1 MSGICGWPPGCSGH
15 TLKGMKPI
23 ASLATALGL
32 LGACSAGAAPPR
44 ATPAPASNT
53 PPAPPPRVPT
63 ADESLA
69 ALRALNVFE
78 VRGVAV
84 GKETG
89 NCYGPCPAQVEALA
103 AFTKVA
109 VDAAN
114 HPERDAQI
122 DCSIPDAQNLQTL
135 KDLQVVDLGDLVLET
150 PAAFPRCYNVPRA
163 RALARIARAFR
174 KP

>member
-1 MSGICGWPPGCSGH
+1 
-15 TLKGMKPI
+15 MKPI
-23 ASLATALGL
+23 ASFATALGL
-32 LGACSAGAAPPR
+32 LGACSAGAREPGAPR
-44 ATPAPASNT
+44 AAPSATTPAPQAKAQT
-53 PPAPPPRVPT
+53 PT

-78 VRGVAV
+78 VRGIAA

-109 VDAAN
+109 VDAAT
-114 HPERDAQI
+114 HPERDAQV

-135 KDLQVVDLGDLVLET
+135 KDLQVVDLGDLVLEK
-150 PAAFPRCYNVPRA
+150 PAAFPNCYNIPRA
-163 RALARIARAFR
+163 HALARIARAFR

>member
-1 MSGICGWPPGCSGH
+1 MVRPGH

-32 LGACSAGAAPPR
+32 LGACSAGPSPAH
-44 ATPAPASNT
+44 ATPDPASKT
-53 PPAPPPRVPT
+53 PPAPSPRVPT

-78 VRGVAV
+78 VRGIAF

-103 AFTKVA
+103 AFTQVA
-109 VDAAN
+109 VEAAK
-114 HPERDAQI
+114 HPERDAQV
-122 DCSIPDAQNLQTL
+122 DCRISDAQNLQTL
-135 KDLQVVDLGDLVLET
+135 KDLHVVELGDLVLEK
-150 PAAFPRCYNVPRA
+150 PAAFPNCYNIPRA
-163 RALARIARAFR
+163 HALGRIARAFR

>member
-1 MSGICGWPPGCSGH
+1 
-15 TLKGMKPI
+15 MKPI

-32 LGACSAGAAPPR
+32 LGACSAGAREPAH
-44 ATPAPASNT
+44 ATPEPTSNT
-53 PPAPPPRVPT
+53 PPAPSPRVPT

-78 VRGVAV
+78 VRGIAV

-109 VDAAN
+109 VDAAT
-114 HPERDAQI
+114 HPERDAQM

-135 KDLQVVDLGDLVLET
+135 KDLQVVELGDLVLEK
-150 PAAFPRCYNVPRA
+150 PAPVPHCYNIPRA
-163 RALARIARAFR
+163 HALARIARAFR